1 MPGKYQYYSPG
12 TGIKLIAQPTRS
24 PPMKQLTWREK
35 AICSIAS
42 ALLEYEAQCLLLEEP
57 IEGKS
62 AKKWI
67 SKERYPFGFREYTP
81 YRIWLQE
88 VAKIPHFISTGW
100 PAETYPGWRSGL
112 PRLPRKCKASEGQL
126 SLF

>member
-1 MPGKYQYYSPG
+1 MWES
-12 TGIKLIAQPTRS
+12 A
-24 PPMKQLTWREK
+24 MKRLTWRDK
-35 AICSIAS
+35 AIRSIAN
-42 ALLEYEAQCLLLEEP
+42 ALLEYEAQCLLMGES

-67 SKERYPFGFREYTP
+67 SKERYPFGLREYTP

-88 VAKIPHFISTGW
+88 VAKIPYFISTGW
-100 PAETYPGWRSGL
+100 PATSYLGWRNGL
-112 PRLPRKCKASEGQL
+112 SKRRKRSVSDGQL

>member
-1 MPGKYQYYSPG
+1 
-12 TGIKLIAQPTRS
+12 
-24 PPMKQLTWREK
+24 MKGLTWRDR
-35 AICSIAS
+35 AIHRIAN
-42 ALLEYEAQCLLLEEP
+42 ALLEYKVQCLLLGEA
-57 IEGKS
+57 IDGKL

-88 VAKIPHFISTGW
+88 VAKIPYFISTGW
-100 PAETYPGWRSGL
+100 PAVCYPGWRNGL
-112 PRLPRKCKASEGQL
+112 LKRHQKNNVSSGQL